1 MLFNSFSFLIFLPVV
16 FTTYWLLRQ
25 KEGTIWQN
33 ILLILASYV
42 FYGWWDPRF
51 LLLIVLSSAVD
62 FVAGQL
68 IHDSPTTQK
77 KYWLWMSIAFNL
89 GILGFFKYFNFFV
102 DSFVEA
108 FASLGLE
115 TSVYSLQI
123 IIPVGISF
131 YTFQTMS
138 YSLDIYRQQ
147 LKPTRDPFA
156 FFAFVAFFPQL
167 VAGPI
172 ERASNL
178 LPQFLSKRNFDY
190 TAAADG
196 MRQMLWGFFKK
207 VVIADNCALLVND
220 IFEHHQSLPGGS
232 LLLGALLFSI
242 QIYCDFSGYSDI
254 AIGCARLFG
263 IQLRQNFAF
272 PYFSRDIGEF
282 WRRWHISLSSWFRD
296 YLYIPL
302 GGSRGSKAQLLR
314 NIFIIFLVSGL
325 WHGANWTYVAWGLLH
340 ALLFLPMI
348 LLNQH
353 KKHTGELKWASLKT
367 GIQMLSTF
375 LLVSLA
381 WVFFRSENISA
392 ALEYY
397 AGLFDASLFTIAP
410 HKLSPLL
417 IWILLMFVFEWLHKS
432 ELHGLSIAHWKK
444 PMRAICY
451 LSLTMIIFYF
461 GNFTNVEFI
470 YFAF

>member
-1 MLFNSFSFLIFLPVV
+1 MLFNSFSFLVFLPIV
-16 FTTYWLLRQ
+16 FAVYWLLQ
-25 KEGTIWQN
+25 DKEETLWQN
-33 ILLILASYV
+33 ILLIVASYV
-42 FYGWWDPRF
+42 FYGWWDERF

-62 FVAGQL
+62 FFVGQR
-68 IHDSPTTQK
+68 IHDSPSAQK
-77 KYWLWMSIAFNL
+77 KYWLWTSIAVNL
-89 GILGFFKYFNFFV
+89 GVLGFFKYYNFFV
-102 DSFVEA
+102 DSFVQA

-115 TSVYSLQI
+115 TSAYSLQI
-123 IIPVGISF
+123 ILPVGISF

-138 YSLDIYRQQ
+138 YSLDIYRQR

-178 LPQFLSKRNFDY
+178 LPQFLTTRKFDY
-190 TAAADG
+190 TKAADG

-207 VVIADNCALLVND
+207 IVIADNCALLVSD
-220 IFEHHQSLPGGS
+220 IFDNYQSMPGGS

-302 GGSRGSKAQLLR
+302 GGSRGSKAQVLR
-314 NIFIIFLVSGL
+314 NIFFIFIISGL
-325 WHGANWTYVAWGLLH
+325 WHGANWTYVAWGALH
-340 ALLFLPMI
+340 ALLFLPLI

-353 KKHTGELKWASLKT
+353 RKHTGKLELSSLKT
-367 GIQMLSTF
+367 ALQMVSTF
-375 LLVSLA
+375 MLVSLA
-381 WVFFRSENISA
+381 WVFFRSENIAA

-397 AGLFDASLFTIAP
+397 AGLFDASILTFAP
-410 HKLSPLL
+410 HKLSPLFV
-417 IWILLMFVFEWLHKS
+417 WILLMFIFEWLHRN
-432 ELHGLSIAHWKK
+432 ELHGLSITRWKK
-444 PMRAICY
+444 PARAICY
-451 LSLTMIIFYF
+451 MSLTMIIFYF
-461 GNFTNVEFI
+461 GNFTKVEFI